1 VLEEKKPVEA
11 AIDLIDDATTSQEGQ
26 PRIARYASWL
36 LLLLC
41 LLPFLLTAYAY
52 YHHSHPQGDE
62 PHYLVISQT
71 MWLYHSID
79 VMKDYNHQDY
89 LSFYPVRLDPHIS
102 TSASGQ
108 VLPLHSIGGPFLWLI
123 PFALGGRLGTLFFVC
138 LLSALTVLNIYL
150 LLLAMGIQRRYA
162 FGVGLA
168 FALGSPI
175 YVYSHLTF
183 VEPLAA
189 LICIYVMRI
198 ICQPT
203 RRTGDLIGA
212 SLALGLL
219 HWIHIR
225 FALVEMVL
233 FGFLLVRLY
242 LDSRANSAGQFKR
255 YAAYLLPFVALFLL
269 FELYNLTVWGTLNP
283 AANQASAGKVPFLA
297 LPFTGII
304 GIFFD
309 QEFGL
314 FTNFPLFAFALP
326 GILLTLKRK
335 YLTLNLLL
343 LALFVPYVIMVA
355 SFDSWA
361 GGWGPPA
368 RFILVLTP
376 TLAFPVAYALQR
388 AGNIV
393 LNGFF
398 ALCALF
404 AAIIGVAYIWANK
417 SGFNGG
423 HGASLA
429 MLYVQKVSHII
440 FTPYIPS
447 LFQPHQKPLFLAWL
461 AALLALTLGTWLLV
475 RWKERKSVLLSRS

>member
-1 VLEEKKPVEA
+1 MLDKTLANVSSELATDHPVRTPSVQRR
-11 AIDLIDDATTSQEGQ
+11 L
-26 PRIARYASWL
+26 ARYAPYL
-36 LLLLC
+36 LLVLC
-41 LLPFLLTAYAY
+41 LIPFLLTAYAY
-52 YHHSHPQGDE
+52 DHHSHPQGDE

-102 TSASGQ
+102 YNAAGKA
-108 VLPLHSIGGPFLWLI
+108 LPLHSIGGPFLWLI
-123 PFALGGRLGTLFFVC
+123 PFALGGRLGTLFFIS
-138 LLSALTVLNIYL
+138 LLSAFTVLNIYFFL
-150 LLLAMGIQRRYA
+150 LTMGIRRRYA
-162 FGVGLA
+162 FGVSLA

-189 LICIYVMRI
+189 LICVYVVRV
-198 ICQPT
+198 ICKPT
-203 RRTGDLIGA
+203 LRTADLIGC

-225 FALVEMVL
+225 FALLEVVL
-233 FGFLLVRLY
+233 FAFLLFRLY
-242 LDSRANSAGQFKR
+242 RENGFSNFKR
-255 YAAYLLPFVALFLL
+255 YACFLLPFLSLFLL
-269 FELYNLTVWGTLNP
+269 FELYNLTIWGTLNP
-283 AANQASAGKVPFLA
+283 APNQTNAGKVPFQA
-297 LPFTGII
+297 LPFMGII

-326 GILLTLKRK
+326 GILLILKRR

-343 LALFVPYVIMVA
+343 LLLFVPYILMVT

-376 TLAFPVAYALQR
+376 MLAFPVAYALQR
-388 AGNIV
+388 ANSLFLNIFFV
-393 LNGFF
+393 L
-398 ALCALF
+398 CTLF
-404 AAIIGVAYIWANK
+404 AAIIGVAYIWADK

-429 MLYVQKVSHII
+429 MLYVQKVSHIS

-447 LFQPHQKPLFLAWL
+447 LFLPHQKPLFLAWL
-461 AALLALTLGTWLLV
+461 AGLLALTLITCLLV
-475 RWKERKSVLLSRS
+475 RWRGQKGAIE

>member
-1 VLEEKKPVEA
+1 
-11 AIDLIDDATTSQEGQ
+11 
-26 PRIARYASWL
+26 
-36 LLLLC
+36 
-41 LLPFLLTAYAY
+41 
-52 YHHSHPQGDE
+52 
-62 PHYLVISQT
+62 
-71 MWLYHSID
+71 
-79 VMKDYNHQDY
+79 
-89 LSFYPVRLDPHIS
+89 
-102 TSASGQ
+102 
-108 VLPLHSIGGPFLWLI
+108 
-123 PFALGGRLGTLFFVC
+123 
-138 LLSALTVLNIYL
+138 
-150 LLLAMGIQRRYA
+150 
-162 FGVGLA
+162 
-168 FALGSPI
+168 
-175 YVYSHLTF
+175 
-183 VEPLAA
+183 
-189 LICIYVMRI
+189 MRI
-198 ICQPT
+198 ICRPT
-203 RRTGDLIGA
+203 RHTGDLIGA

-233 FGFLLVRLY
+233 FGFLLARLY
-242 LDSRANSAGQFKR
+242 LDNRANSAGQFKR

-283 AANQASAGKVPFLA
+283 APNQANAGKVPFQA

-398 ALCALF
+398 VLCALF
-404 AAIIGVAYIWANK
+404 ATIVGVAYIWADK

-447 LFQPHQKPLFLAWL
+447 LFQPHQKPLFLTWL
-461 AALLALTLGTWLLV
+461 AALLVLTLGTWLLA
-475 RWKERKSVLLSRS
+475 RRQAAA